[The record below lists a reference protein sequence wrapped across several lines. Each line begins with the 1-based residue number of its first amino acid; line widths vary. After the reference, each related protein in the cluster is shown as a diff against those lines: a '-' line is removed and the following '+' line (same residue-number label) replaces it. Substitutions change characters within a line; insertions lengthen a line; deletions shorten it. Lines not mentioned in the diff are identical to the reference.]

1 MGVLFKKP
9 CVLCTS
15 YLCQL
20 NGKSQEVSHNSYLKK
35 VILRGAKNVIIRWTT
50 GIQMF
55 CRGLLCFKMRSYIA
69 KHYIR
74 GKFC

>member
-20 NGKSQEVSHNSYLKK
+20 NGKSREVSHNSYLKK
-35 VILRGAKNVIIRWTT
+35 VILRGAKNVLYGGRWAY
-50 GIQMF
+50 
-55 CRGLLCFKMRSYIA
+55 RCFVEDYFVSK
-69 KHYIR
+69 
-74 GKFC
+74 